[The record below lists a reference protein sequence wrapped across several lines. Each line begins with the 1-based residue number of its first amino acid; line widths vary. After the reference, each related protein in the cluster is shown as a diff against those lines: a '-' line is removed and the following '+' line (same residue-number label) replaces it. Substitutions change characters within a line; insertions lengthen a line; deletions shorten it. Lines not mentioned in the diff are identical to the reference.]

1 MPSSSSS
8 SSSRRIGLFVA
19 PIPILIGIVV
29 SAGSGSLGAKA
40 AADVPRDLATATPES
55 VGFSR
60 ERLQRLDGMMTRM
73 VEEKRLAGVVTLL
86 TRHGRTVQVT
96 AHGKPDTSQS
106 SSIRRDG
113 IFRIASMTK
122 PVTGVAMMM
131 LYEEGKWR
139 LNDPVSRYIPQFAK
153 LQVHVGE
160 NVDGTTKL
168 EDARSQMTMRELMT
182 HTAGLGYIINN
193 ANPVDKLYRQR
204 GVLDSSKPLQAM
216 IDGLATMPLLAHP
229 GSRWYYSI
237 SVDVQG
243 YLVEKL
249 SGRPFADFL
258 QSRIFAPLGMKDT
271 GFDVPADK
279 VARLARVHGESPAG
293 LAPAPVRA
301 DPTVKPAGPSGGGGL
316 FSTADDYARFTQ
328 VLLNEGE
335 FNGARLLAPRTI
347 EMMRSNHV
355 LPEALKTMPPG
366 TGWGMDFQVV
376 TDAAAAG
383 EATPTGTYSW
393 FGIFG
398 TWFWIDPVNDLSFI
412 GMIQHQGPAA
422 AEVRNLSRNLVYQA
436 LLNPEK

>member
-1 MPSSSSS
+1 MP
-8 SSSRRIGLFVA
+8 SSSRRIGLFVM
-19 PIPILIGIVV
+19 PILILAGIVV
-29 SAGSGSLGAKA
+29 FAGGESLRAKA
-40 AADVPRDLATATPES
+40 AADVPRDLAAATPES
-55 VGFSR
+55 VGFSP
-60 ERLQRLDGMMTRM
+60 ERLKRLDGMMTRI

-86 TRHGRTVQVT
+86 TRHGKMVHVS
-96 AHGKPDTSQS
+96 AHGRPDASQS
-106 SSIRRDG
+106 ASMRRDA

-139 LNDPVSRYIPQFAK
+139 LNDPVARHIPQFAK

-160 NVDGTTKL
+160 NADGTPKL
-168 EDARSQMTMRELMT
+168 EDARSPMTMRELMT

-193 ANPVDKLYRQR
+193 SNPVDKLYRQR
-204 GVLDSSKPLQAM
+204 GVLDASKPLQAM
-216 IDGLATMPLLAHP
+216 IDGLGTMPLLAHP

-249 SGRPFADFL
+249 SGQPFADFL
-258 QSRIFAPLGMKDT
+258 QSRIFAPLGMRDT
-271 GFDVPADK
+271 GFYVPPNN
-279 VARLARVHGESPAG
+279 VGRLARVHGESPAG
-293 LAPAPVRA
+293 LAPAPVRSDA
-301 DPTVKPAGPSGGGGL
+301 TVKPAGPSGGGGL

-328 VLLNEGE
+328 MLLNEGE
-335 FNGARLLAPRTI
+335 FNGARLLAPRTV
-347 EMMRSNHV
+347 EMMRTNHV

>member
-1 MPSSSSS
+1 MPS
-8 SSSRRIGLFVA
+8 SSSRRIGLFA
-19 PIPILIGIVV
+19 SSILIVV
-29 SAGSGSLGAKA
+29 GLGLSVAGGPLRA
-40 AADVPRDLATATPES
+40 AAVADGPRDLTAATPES
-55 VGFSR
+55 VGFSAQ
-60 ERLQRLDGMMTRM
+60 RLQRLDNTMARM
-73 VEEKRLAGVVTLL
+73 VDEKRLAGVVTLL
-86 TRHGRTVQVT
+86 TRHGKTVQAT
-96 AHGKPDTSQS
+96 AHGRPDTSTPNPL
-106 SSIRRDG
+106 RRDG

-131 LYEEGKWR
+131 LFEEGKWR

-160 NVDGTTKL
+160 NADGTPKL

-182 HTAGLGYIINN
+182 HTAGLGYVINN
-193 ANPVDKLYRQR
+193 TNPVDKLYRQR
-204 GVLDSSKPLQAM
+204 GVLDAGKPLQAM
-216 IDGLATMPLLAHP
+216 IDGLVTMPLLAHP

-249 SGRPFADFL
+249 SGQPFADFL
-258 QSRIFAPLGMKDT
+258 QTRIFAPLGMKDT
-271 GFDVPADK
+271 GFFVPAEK

-293 LAPAPVRA
+293 LAPAPTRSDA
-301 DPTVKPAGPSGGGGL
+301 TIKPAGPSGGGGL

-328 VLLNEGE
+328 MLLNGGE
-335 FNGARLLAPRTI
+335 FNGARVLAPRTV
-347 EMMRSNHV
+347 EMMRTNHV
-355 LPEALKTMPPG
+355 QPEALKTMPPG

-383 EATPTGTYSW
+383 ESAPTGTYSW

-436 LLNPEK
+436 LLQPEK